1 MNQYIK
7 RFRAYIQNASWY
19 MGASLFVAFIGI
31 VLNPLYA
38 SNLSHA
44 DYAII
49 GYYSSFN
56 LFLYPILHFCL
67 FSYYSRQY
75 YFTPEEKRER
85 LGDTVLLASMLL
97 GLGSLI
103 LFTCFFY
110 VFHQVSHV
118 EFDFYP
124 YAVLTFVEVYVLNIS
139 TFYKTKLK
147 IRRKARP
154 FAVFS
159 IVACLI
165 TTILTLLLVVYYKYG
180 AVGKL

>member
-7 RFRAYIQNASWY
+7 RFRAYIQKASWY

-103 LFTCFFY
+103 LFTCFFLC
-110 VFHQVSHV
+110 VPSS
-118 EFDFYP
+118 
-124 YAVLTFVEVYVLNIS
+124 IS
-139 TFYKTKLK
+139 
-147 IRRKARP
+147 
-154 FAVFS
+154 
-159 IVACLI
+159 C
-165 TTILTLLLVVYYKYG
+165 
-180 AVGKL
+180 

>member
-56 LFLYPILHFCL
+56 LFLYPNITFAYFHIIADSIILL
-67 FSYYSRQY
+67 Q
-75 YFTPEEKRER
+75 
-85 LGDTVLLASMLL
+85 
-97 GLGSLI
+97 
-103 LFTCFFY
+103 
-110 VFHQVSHV
+110 
-118 EFDFYP
+118 
-124 YAVLTFVEVYVLNIS
+124 
-139 TFYKTKLK
+139 
-147 IRRKARP
+147 RRKEKDWAIR
-154 FAVFS
+154 FF
-159 IVACLI
+159 
-165 TTILTLLLVVYYKYG
+165 
-180 AVGKL
+180 